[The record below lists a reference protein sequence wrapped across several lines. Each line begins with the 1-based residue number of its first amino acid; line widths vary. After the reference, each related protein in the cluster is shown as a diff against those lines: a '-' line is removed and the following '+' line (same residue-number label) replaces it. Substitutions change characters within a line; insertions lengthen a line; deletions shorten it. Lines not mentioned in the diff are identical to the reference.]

1 MRVAVASDHAGFL
14 MKEVVVKAVKKLGH
28 EAIDLGTDSL
38 ESVDFP
44 DFAEKA
50 GEAVQNGDADR
61 AIVLCGSGVGVCIT
75 INKMKGIYA
84 GLISDTYSAH
94 QGVEHDAMN
103 VMCLAGQILGP
114 MLVEELVENFL
125 SAKPMDEEKYKR
137 RQDKFKRIEDKYF
150 K

>member
-1 MRVAVASDHAGFL
+1 MRIVIASDHAGFL
-14 MKEVVVKAVKKLGH
+14 MKEVVLKAVKKAGH

-50 GEAVQNGDADR
+50 GRAIQRGEAERG
-61 AIVLCGSGVGVCIT
+61 IVLCGSGVGVNIA

-103 VMCLAGQILGP
+103 VMCLAGQIVGSS
-114 MLVEELVENFL
+114 LVEELVEAFL
-125 SAKPMDEEKYKR
+125 SAKTLDVEKYKR
-137 RQDKFKRIEDKYF
+137 RQKKIKNIEKEFFK
-150 K
+150 